1 MLFQES
7 GHAQHGDAEVEVVA
21 AIGAGEIDGYHAAV
35 VIDNGRT
42 AGTLHGGDAVHHAV
56 AIGLLGDW
64 NLRPSELEKSIT
76 RKHIFTHIV
85 WEMRG
90 IYAQVR
96 EKAPEFTWM
105 TPEEINT
112 QAALPTAFRLFWEET
127 EHV

>member
-1 MLFQES
+1 MP
-7 GHAQHGDAEVEVVA
+7 
-21 AIGAGEIDGYHAAV
+21 
-35 VIDNGRT
+35 
-42 AGTLHGGDAVHHAV
+42 GTLAPEA

-96 EKAPEFTWM
+96 EKTPEFTWM
-105 TPEEINT
+105 TPEEIDT

>member
-1 MLFQES
+1 MRRLLCPAQTAAQGPAGGAVGIPQCAGDFGTGG
-7 GHAQHGDAEVEVVA
+7 GH
-21 AIGAGEIDGYHAAV
+21 
-35 VIDNGRT
+35 R
-42 AGTLHGGDAVHHAV
+42 
-56 AIGLLGDW
+56 
-64 NLRPSELEKSIT
+64 IT

-96 EKAPEFTWM
+96 EKTPEFTWM
-105 TPEEINT
+105 TPGEIDT

>member
-1 MLFQES
+1 MGCSLSAPTLMWCFQQRS
-7 GHAQHGDAEVEVVA
+7 HFSPLASDTA
-21 AIGAGEIDGYHAAV
+21 AWMP
-35 VIDNGRT
+35 
-42 AGTLHGGDAVHHAV
+42 GTLTPEA

-105 TPEEINT
+105 TPGEIDT